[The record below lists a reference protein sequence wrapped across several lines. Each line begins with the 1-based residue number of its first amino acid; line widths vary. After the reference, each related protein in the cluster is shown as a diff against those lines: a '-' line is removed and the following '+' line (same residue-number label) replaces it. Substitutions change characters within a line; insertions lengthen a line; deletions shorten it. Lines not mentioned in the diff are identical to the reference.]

1 MEGEF
6 HHTDKG
12 ITMINEAIA
21 QATAAH
27 APPADLAG
35 MLGARVVMFGYK
47 GDYARAM
54 ADCDQALRLATEAN
68 SPPAAM
74 GCSHDPHQHL
84 PASGPTGPIP
94 PLPRPGPEVG
104 GRQ

>member
-1 MEGEF
+1 MATASGDALSKARVLWRQAGMESEF

-27 APPADLAG
+27 ALPADLAG

-54 ADCDQALRLATEAN
+54 TDCDRALRLATEAD
-68 SPPAAM
+68 SPP
-74 GCSHDPHQHL
+74 
-84 PASGPTGPIP
+84 P
-94 PLPRPGPEVG
+94 PWPC
-104 GRQ
+104 